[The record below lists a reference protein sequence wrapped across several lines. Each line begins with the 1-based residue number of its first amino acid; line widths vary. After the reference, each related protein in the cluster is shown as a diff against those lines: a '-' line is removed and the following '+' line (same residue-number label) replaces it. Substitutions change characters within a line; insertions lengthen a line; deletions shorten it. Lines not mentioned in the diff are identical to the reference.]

1 MPGEIMNQRRN
12 MIGPQVRKARERARP
27 PLTQQDVSARL
38 EVRGVH
44 IDRAGISKIE
54 TGNRV
59 VIDIEL
65 IALADALGVTVQR
78 LLDSEENGA

>member
-65 IALADALGVTVQR
+65 MALADALGVTVQR